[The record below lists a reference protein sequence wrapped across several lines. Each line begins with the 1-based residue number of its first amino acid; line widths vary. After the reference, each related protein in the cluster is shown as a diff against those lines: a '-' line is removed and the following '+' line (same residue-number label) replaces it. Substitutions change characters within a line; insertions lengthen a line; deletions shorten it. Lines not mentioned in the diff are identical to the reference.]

1 MDLKVGDFVQWNTSG
16 GAARGQISRIV
27 REGVVAVPKSSFKI
41 AAEPDD
47 PAVLITL
54 YRPNNNENGYMRQ
67 DVVVGHKMSTLKK
80 IEPLNKEQTPM
91 DDVEKR
97 QYNTQQR
104 REMAE
109 RGEALPDGSF
119 PIADKADLGN
129 ALQAIG
135 RASNR
140 ALAMAH
146 IRKRAK
152 DLDAMD
158 MLPDW
163 AMMKA
168 LETDLAEADIIV
180 LADLRHHA
188 DATDDQW
195 SLVIDE
201 VAKAGGVRQT
211 GGYAAEVIRK
221 SAAAMAAAATAAQ
234 MSGKGGKS
242 FGGNRSAAGRY
253 AAEQRWARS
262 RGQGAGDA
270 AGGGGASAGGGTP
283 PKSPIQQNST
293 DGEYKPHIAARDG
306 VMSDVPADAVR
317 AFPAPYEKAGYGQ
330 VQLTARTIGYEGA
343 ADFVATRRNP
353 QTTADD
359 LQVGDFALVRT
370 RTGGDRVE
378 RVEVASVERTP
389 KGAVIVTTPD
399 GAKVAFHPKDSM
411 NVRRKGADSRGES
424 TYDIWGRK
432 EVFPDMV
439 DRMRGERER
448 WDRSPLN
455 PRNSQSSQ

>member
-16 GAARGQISRIV
+16 GTARGQVSRIV
-27 REGVVAVPKSSFKI
+27 REGTVAVPKSSFKI

-80 IEPLNKEQTPM
+80 IEPLTKEHNPM
-91 DDVEKR
+91 DEVEKR

-104 REMAE
+104 RDMAE

-129 ALQAIG
+129 ALQSIG

-140 ALAMAH
+140 ALALAH

-152 DLDAMD
+152 DLDAMN

-168 LETDLAEADIIV
+168 LEAGLNEADIIV
-180 LADLRHHA
+180 LTDLRPHA

-211 GGYAAEVIRK
+211 GGYAGEVLRK
-221 SAAAMAAAATAAQ
+221 SAAAIAAAATAAQ
-234 MSGKGGKS
+234 LGGKGGKS

-262 RGQGAGDA
+262 RGQAAGAA
-270 AGGGGASAGGGTP
+270 SGGGGASAGGGTP
-283 PKSPIQQNST
+283 PKSPIEQNST
-293 DGEYKPHIAARDG
+293 DGEWKPHIAARDE
-306 VMSDVPADAVR
+306 VMSDVPADVVR
-317 AFPAPYEKAGYGQ
+317 AFPAPLPKAQYGE
-330 VQLTARTIGYEGA
+330 VQGRGRTIGYEGA
-343 ADFVATRRNP
+343 ADFVGTYRNP
-353 QTTADD
+353 RTTADD

-370 RTGGDRVE
+370 QTGGDRVQ
-378 RVEVASVERTP
+378 RVEVASIERTS
-389 KGAVIVTTPD
+389 KGAVIVTTPN
-399 GAKVAFHPKDSM
+399 GAKVAFHPKDNM
-411 NVRRKGADSRGES
+411 NVRRKGADSRGED

-439 DRMRGERER
+439 DRIRSERER
-448 WDRSPLN
+448 WENRPAAWKPQSP
-455 PRNSQSSQ
+455 

>member
-16 GAARGQISRIV
+16 GTARGQVSRIV

-41 AAEPDD
+41 TAEPDD

-104 REMAE
+104 RDMAE

-140 ALAMAH
+140 ALALAH

-180 LADLRHHA
+180 LADLRPHA

-195 SLVIDE
+195 LLVIDE

-211 GGYAAEVIRK
+211 GGYAGEVLRK
-221 SAAAMAAAATAAQ
+221 AAKQ
-234 MSGKGGKS
+234 S

-262 RGQGAGDA
+262 RGQAAGEA
-270 AGGGGASAGGGTP
+270 SGGGGASAGGGTP

-293 DGEYKPHIAARDG
+293 DGEWKPHIAARDE

-317 AFPAPYEKAGYGQ
+317 AFPAPIPKAGYGE
-330 VQLTARTIGYEGA
+330 VQGRGRTIGYEGA
-343 ADFVATRRNP
+343 ADFVATHRNP
-353 QTTADD
+353 RTTADD

-370 RTGGDRVE
+370 QTGGDRVQ
-378 RVEVASVERTP
+378 RVEVASIARTS

-411 NVRRKGADSRGES
+411 NVRRKGADSRGED

-439 DRMRGERER
+439 DRIRGERER

-455 PRNSQSSQ
+455 PRNL

>member
-16 GAARGQISRIV
+16 GTARGQISRIV

-41 AAEPDD
+41 TAEPDD

-91 DDVEKR
+91 DNVEKR

-104 REMAE
+104 RDMAE

-262 RGQGAGDA
+262 RGQGAGEASGGGGA
-270 AGGGGASAGGGTP
+270 AGGGGSGKNPLDDKSTVFHTTKTHEAAIGQRKQMGITDHPDMSNSLRPRSSDAADLGLGTFGGYDESLNRRQYGRRPLDLRAGDTITDPSGKKGQTAFVVSSQPVAGKRHVVEVSIITSAGKKKTMLVHE
-283 PKSPIQQNST
+283 KDTFTEVS
-293 DGEYKPHIAARDG
+293 GEPER
-306 VMSDVPADAVR
+306 PA
-317 AFPAPYEKAGYGQ
+317 
-330 VQLTARTIGYEGA
+330 
-343 ADFVATRRNP
+343 
-353 QTTADD
+353 
-359 LQVGDFALVRT
+359 
-370 RTGGDRVE
+370 
-378 RVEVASVERTP
+378 
-389 KGAVIVTTPD
+389 
-399 GAKVAFHPKDSM
+399 
-411 NVRRKGADSRGES
+411 
-424 TYDIWGRK
+424 
-432 EVFPDMV
+432 
-439 DRMRGERER
+439 
-448 WDRSPLN
+448 
-455 PRNSQSSQ
+455 